1 MVLHIL
7 RIFFVLVV
15 LALTIPFALSPEVTS
30 QGTTYVTVYILVPA
44 ILAFAVVVADIFW
57 EHKPLRGLSG
67 LFFGVL
73 AGVVLAYA
81 LNKILG
87 LFFAV
92 FSDEATNYEETFRLA
107 VSILDAAVIFL
118 CVTIVMQTK
127 DDFRFIIPYVEFSRH
142 AKGTRPL
149 LLDTSVIIDGRIADV
164 AETGILEGELIVPR
178 FILNE
183 LQAVADSADK
193 LKRNRGRRGLD
204 ILAKLRNSPKIDISI
219 LDAQA
224 EGDEAADVDAK
235 LVALGK
241 HLGGRVVT
249 NDYNLCKIAQLRGV
263 DIVNINDLANSLKPV
278 VLPGEALTVKIV
290 KPGEEPG
297 QGVGYLD
304 DGTMV
309 VAEQGREHIGKEVTL
324 SVTSVLQT
332 SAGKMIF
339 GRTNDAGEADDSRP
353 GRI

>member
-15 LALTIPFALSPEVTS
+15 LGLTVPLALREETGETSFLYRALR
-30 QGTTYVTVYILVPA
+30 ILVPA
-44 ILAFAVVVADIFW
+44 ALAVAVILVDIFW
-57 EHKPLRGLSG
+57 KNKRLRGLSG

-73 AGVVLAYA
+73 AGLVLAFAINRVLELYFS
-81 LNKILG
+81 LYPG
-87 LFFAV
+87 LAGASTAQIIISLV
-92 FSDEATNYEETFRLA
+92 
-107 VSILDAAVIFL
+107 DAALIFF

-142 AKGTRPL
+142 AKGARPL
-149 LLDTSVIIDGRIADV
+149 LLDTSVIIDGRVADIAQ
-164 AETGILEGELIVPR
+164 TGILVGEIIVPR
-178 FILNE
+178 FILQE
-183 LQAVADSADK
+183 LQAIADSSDK

-204 ILAKLRNSPKIDISI
+204 ILSKMRSNSKIDVRI
-219 LDAQA
+219 LEAPSMAQEA
-224 EGDEAADVDAK
+224 GDNDAK
-235 LVALGK
+235 LLALAK
-241 HLGGRVVT
+241 HLNGYLVT
-249 NDYNLCKIAQLRGV
+249 NDYNLNKVAQLRGV
-263 DIVNINDLANSLKPV
+263 DVININELANSLKPV
-278 VLPGEALTVKIV
+278 VLPGETLTVQIV

-309 VAEQGREHIGKEVTL
+309 VAEQGRDQIGKEVTL

-339 GRTNDAGEADDSRP
+339 GRIDADKTP
-353 GRI
+353 GQRSGRTY

>member
-15 LALTIPFALSPEVTS
+15 LGLTIPLALREEIGGKSFFYTALR
-30 QGTTYVTVYILVPA
+30 ILLPA
-44 ILAFAVVVADIFW
+44 AFAVAVILVDIFW
-57 EHKPLRGLSG
+57 KRKRLRGLSG

-73 AGVVLAYA
+73 AGLVLAFA
-81 LNKILG
+81 INRVLG
-87 LFFAV
+87 LY
-92 FSDEATNYEETFRLA
+92 FSLYPGITDAPTEQIIISL
-107 VSILDAAVIFL
+107 VDAALIFF

-127 DDFRFIIPYVEFSRH
+127 EDFRFIIPYVEFSRH

-149 LLDTSVIIDGRIADV
+149 LLDTSVIIDGRVADIAL
-164 AETGILEGELIVPR
+164 TGILAGEIVVPR
-178 FILNE
+178 FILHE
-183 LQAVADSADK
+183 LQAIADSSEK

-204 ILAKLRNSPKIDISI
+204 ILNKMRNNPKIDIRIFDAPSI
-219 LDAQA
+219 AQDA
-224 EGDEAADVDAK
+224 GDNDTK
-235 LVALGK
+235 LLTLAK
-241 HLGGRVVT
+241 HLDGYLVT
-249 NDYNLCKIAQLRGV
+249 NDYNLNKVAQLRGV
-263 DIVNINDLANSLKPV
+263 DVININELANSLKPV
-278 VLPGEALTVKIV
+278 VLPGETLTVQIV

-309 VAEQGREHIGKEVTL
+309 VAEQGRDQIGKEVIL

-339 GRTNDAGEADDSRP
+339 GRVGTDKTSGPRAGRT
-353 GRI
+353 

>member
-15 LALTIPFALSPEVTS
+15 LALTIPIALSADAEGKGPL
-30 QGTTYVTVYILVPA
+30 YVVLWIVVPA
-44 ILAFAVVVADIFW
+44 AVAFGVILADILW
-57 EHKPLRGLSG
+57 RQKRLRGLSG
-67 LFFGVL
+67 LFFGVV
-73 AGVVLAYA
+73 AGLVLAYA
-81 LNKILG
+81 VNKVLG
-87 LFFAV
+87 LYFMLYPGLAE
-92 FSDEATNYEETFRLA
+92 EATIKLVTS
-107 VSILDAAVIFL
+107 VVDAALIFM
-118 CVTIVMQTK
+118 CVTIVMQTR
-127 DDFRFIIPYVEFSRH
+127 DDFRFIIPYVEFSKH
-142 AKGTRPL
+142 AKGARPL
-149 LLDTSVIIDGRIADV
+149 LLDTSVIIDGRVADV

-204 ILAKLRNSPKIDISI
+204 VLAKLRGSRKVDIRI

-224 EGDEAADVDAK
+224 GGEETADADTR
-235 LVALGK
+235 LVALTM
-241 HLGGRVVT
+241 HLEGRLVS

-263 DIVNINDLANSLKPV
+263 DTVNINDLANCLKPV
-278 VLPGEALTVKIV
+278 VLPGETLTVKIV

-309 VAEQGREHIGKEVTL
+309 VAEQGREHIGKDVTL

-339 GRTNDAGEADDSRP
+339 GRISDERAHSPRN
-353 GRI
+353 GRG